1 MWSRLRI
8 AASVLAVATLAA
20 TGCQQGDPTT
30 AAPPPTGPAPA
41 PAEPTDGTRIVASGL
56 RIPWGVAF
64 LPDGTALVTER
75 GTARV
80 LSVTPAGAVTEV
92 LRLPIW
98 PTPDGGMGVR
108 VSGEGGLLGIAVSP
122 TYAADRWVY
131 LYYTSYASTPAIQT
145 DNRVVRFHLGG
156 GAVEPVLTG
165 IPAGDY
171 HNGGRIAFGP
181 DGMLYVA
188 TGETYAT
195 PAIAQDR
202 TSLGGKILRITPD
215 GEPAP
220 GNPFH
225 NSPVWTLGH
234 RNVQGLAWDAT
245 GRMYASEFGDERF
258 DELNLIEPGRNYGW
272 PVVEGPGTGSRYTNP
287 IATWSPTS
295 EASPSGIAI
304 VGDHVYVGCLAGKRL
319 DRVGLD
325 GKGLQKMLVGRY
337 GRIRSV
343 TRSPDGSLWLTTSN
357 RDQAGTPVSDDDD
370 LIIAFVP

>member
-1 MWSRLRI
+1 MWSRLRV
-8 AASVLAVATLAA
+8 AATALAVATLAV
-20 TGCQQGDPTT
+20 TGCQPGHPTT
-30 AAPPPTGPAPA
+30 AAPHPTGSAPA
-41 PAEPTDGTRIVASGL
+41 PAQSTGGIRIVARGL

-80 LSVTPAGAVTEV
+80 LSVTPTGAVAAV

-98 PTPDGGMGVR
+98 PTPDGSMGVR

-131 LYYTSYASTPAIQT
+131 LYYTSYASKPAIQT

-215 GEPAP
+215 GKPAL
-220 GNPFH
+220 GNPFR

-258 DELNLIEPGRNYGW
+258 DELNVIEPGRNYGW
-272 PVVEGPGTGSRYTNP
+272 PVVEGPATDSRYTNP

-304 VGDHVYVGCLAGKRL
+304 VGDHVYVACLAGKRL
-319 DRVGLD
+319 YRIGLD
-325 GKGLQKMLVGRY
+325 GKGQRTMLVGQY

-343 TRSPDGSLWLTTSN
+343 TRAPDGRLWLTTSN
-357 RDQAGTPVSDDDD
+357 RDQAGTPVSNDDDR
-370 LIIAFVP
+370 IIAFVP